1 MANIMNLQMWN
12 SICNDLRI
20 KISKSFW
27 GMRTKAVYK
36 KTGSEIKAMTLE
48 FSPSDGEHLKSILN
62 TPNDEMEKT
71 IGDYRP
77 KPIVNGNY
85 MIEICISE
93 DREFIALQLFQ
104 FNRLNYEPVSHLLL
118 LEGKDAKIIGKMF
131 T

>member
-1 MANIMNLQMWN
+1 MANIKNLQMWD

-20 KISKSFW
+20 KFSKSFW

-71 IGDYRP
+71 TGDYRP

-85 MIEICISE
+85 MEH
-93 DREFIALQLFQ
+93 RFP
-104 FNRLNYEPVSHLLL
+104 N
-118 LEGKDAKIIGKMF
+118 
-131 T
+131 